1 MFIASQILV
10 WVVLVVLAGAV
21 LALARQ
27 VGVLHERLAPLGALA
42 LGHGP
47 QPGEAAPRIAARTLD
62 DSVLNIGETLQ
73 PGTLQLLLFVAPT
86 CPMCKTLLP
95 TAQAFAQDEGLD
107 LVLVGDGD
115 TEEHRQMAERFGICL
130 QRFVNGPEIGRAF
143 RVGKLPYAVLISE
156 IGIVIAQGLVN
167 SREHLDSLIVAHE
180 TGLHSLQEYL
190 TARKSRPSL
199 ADRRDEEPR
208 QHV

>member
-1 MFIASQILV
+1 
-10 WVVLVVLAGAV
+10 V

-42 LGHGP
+42 LAHGP
-47 QPGEAAPRIAARTLD
+47 QSGEAAPRITVRTLD
-62 DSVLNIGETLQ
+62 DSVLNIGASLQ
-73 PGTLQLLLFVAPT
+73 PGTLQLLFFVAPT

-107 LVLVGDGD
+107 LILVGDGD
-115 TEEHRQMAERFGICL
+115 TEEHRQMAGRFGISL
-130 QRFVNGPEIGRAF
+130 QHFVNGPEVGRAF

-156 IGIVIAQGLVN
+156 LGIVIAQGLVN
-167 SREHLDSLIVAHE
+167 SREHLDSLVVAHE
-180 TGLHSLQEYL
+180 TGLRSVQEYL
-190 TARKSRPSL
+190 TARKSRP
-199 ADRRDEEPR
+199 ATPDRRDEEPR